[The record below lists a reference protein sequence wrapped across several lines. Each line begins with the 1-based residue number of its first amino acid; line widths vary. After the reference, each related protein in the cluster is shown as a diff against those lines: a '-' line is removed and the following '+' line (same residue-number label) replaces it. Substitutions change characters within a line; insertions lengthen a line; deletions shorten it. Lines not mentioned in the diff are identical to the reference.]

1 MTNMKNSALLFLTIT
16 VFFSCKQDTKTNDYK
31 NETLDVTTS
40 IYPENI
46 SKIFDAHGGLNNWN
60 AMQSLVFTIPKPDG
74 DEITTTNLKSRES
87 LIDMP
92 NHTIG
97 FDGNELWLLQKDTT
111 SYKGNARFYYNLMF
125 YFYAMPFVLADDGI
139 IYKDVEPLTFE
150 GKKYKGILI
159 SYDSGVGESP
169 EDEYILYLDT
179 ETNKM
184 AWLAYTVTF
193 FSKEKTKDFHLIK
206 YDDLQMVN
214 DLLLPKTLKWY
225 NFENK
230 VVGEFQREMSF
241 VNVSISQTK
250 PEDSLFEKPDNAKVI
265 E

>member
-1 MTNMKNSALLFLTIT
+1 MKKTALLLLVI
-16 VFFSCKQDTKTNDYK
+16 VLFFSCIKDAKTNDNS

-46 SKIFDAHGGLNNWN
+46 SKIFNAHGGLDKWN
-60 AMQSLVFTIPKPDG
+60 TMQSLAFTMSKPNG
-74 DEITTTNLKSRES
+74 DEVTTTNLKSRKS

-97 FDGNELWLLQKDTT
+97 FDGNEVWLLKKDTT
-111 SYKGNARFYYNLMF
+111 AYKGNPKFYYNLFF

-139 IYKDVEPLTFE
+139 KYEDAEALTFD
-150 GKKYKGILI
+150 GKEYPGIKI
-159 SYDSGVGESP
+159 SYNAGIGESP
-169 EDEYILYLDT
+169 EDEYILYYDT
-179 ETNKM
+179 DTNKM

-193 FSKEKTKDFHLIK
+193 FTKEKTKEFHLIK
-206 YDDLQMVN
+206 YDVWQTVYGLS
-214 DLLLPKTLKWY
+214 LPKTFKWY
-225 NFENK
+225 HFENK

-241 VNVSISQTK
+241 VDVSTSQTK
-250 PEDSLFEKPDNAKVI
+250 PEDSLFIKPDNAETI

>member
-1 MTNMKNSALLFLTIT
+1 MKNTALLFLTIT

-31 NETLDVTTS
+31 NETLDATTS

-46 SKIFDAHGGLNNWN
+46 SKIFDAHGGLDNWN
-60 AMQSLVFTIPKPDG
+60 AMQSLVFTMPKPDG

-87 LIDMP
+87 LIEMP
-92 NHTIG
+92 SHTIG
-97 FDGNELWLLQKDTT
+97 FDGDTVWLHEKDTVK
-111 SYKGNARFYYNLMF
+111 YKGYNAKFYYNLFF
-125 YFYAMPFVLADDGI
+125 YFYAMPFVLGDDGI
-139 IYKDVEPLTFE
+139 SYKEVASLNFE
-150 GKKYKGILI
+150 GKEYSGIRV
-159 SYDSGVGESP
+159 SFGVGVGESP
-169 EDEYILYLDT
+169 EDEYILYYDT

-206 YDDLQMVN
+206 YDDWQMVN
-214 DLLLPKTLKWY
+214 NLLLPKTLKWY
-225 NFENK
+225 DFENK
-230 VVGEFQREMSF
+230 EVGKFQREMSF

-250 PEDSLFEKPDNAKVI
+250 PKDSLFKKPENAKII